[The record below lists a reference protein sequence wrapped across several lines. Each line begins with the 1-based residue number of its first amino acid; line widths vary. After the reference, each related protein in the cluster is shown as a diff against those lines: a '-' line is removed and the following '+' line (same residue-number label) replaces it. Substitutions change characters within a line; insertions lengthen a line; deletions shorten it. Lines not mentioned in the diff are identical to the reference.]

1 MQSVGC
7 RVWLRNGYRSRAPHS
22 TWRTRQI
29 CGQSLVGRVDTKNPG
44 AVPGH
49 EGRAR
54 MPPIG
59 FNRHY
64 NAGKMCRSGRGAPGA
79 LLDEGELATLRRVA
93 TLHRG
98 PGAVVFRA
106 RDTDGK
112 TFIVK
117 KYMVDLMGLRETEV
131 MRREVRVRLGA
142 GFVGWVGSRRGC
154 IWRRV
159 PAGRPTGAKAAAC
172 SVPAQ
177 MRLLQECQSIPG
189 VVRVV
194 SMRETALSAYVI
206 MVRRRRLGWLGAGLV
221 GDRVWEAEFLAEV
234 W

>member
-1 MQSVGC
+1 MLHQLRVGASLKSVGC

-49 EGRAR
+49 EGYAR
-54 MPPIG
+54 MPPTG

-142 GFVGWVGSRRGC
+142 GFVRWVGSRRGC
-154 IWRRV
+154 NGGGPPRAVRPALRRLHAASLRRCAFCKSAS
-159 PAGRPTGAKAAAC
+159 PFQEWFAWFPCGRLPCRPT
-172 SVPAQ
+172 
-177 MRLLQECQSIPG
+177 
-189 VVRVV
+189 
-194 SMRETALSAYVI
+194 
-206 MVRRRRLGWLGAGLV
+206 
-221 GDRVWEAEFLAEV
+221 
-234 W
+234 